1 MPRFVAKESPDSVRS
16 NSGDNRATAEGSGR
30 PSSRARTTSAAARFP
45 PADPPPTK
53 FVNASDVPANFVSP
67 GDYSFGDIGAELRT
81 GNHRKFAGTLR
92 IIDGDFYDGRRK
104 TQLGDLTWRPSPHF
118 RTNVSYELN
127 EITLPQ
133 GDFETRLVR
142 FGFDVV
148 FSSTLSWVN
157 LIQYD
162 NVSDTAGVNMR
173 LHWIPVAGRE
183 VFFVINQ
190 NLEDYD
196 LDGEFH
202 SAVSDVTAKISYTF
216 RF

>member
-1 MPRFVAKESPDSVRS
+1 MSATHELTEPFEISEGVVIPPGRYAFDRLCARVYTGEHRVMMTDSR
-16 NSGDNRATAEGSGR
+16 
-30 PSSRARTTSAAARFP
+30 
-45 PADPPPTK
+45 
-53 FVNASDVPANFVSP
+53 
-67 GDYSFGDIGAELRT
+67 LC
-81 GNHRKFAGTLR
+81 
-92 IIDGDFYDGRRK
+92 DGDFYDGRRK